1 MTTQG
6 QQPFLSIII
15 PAYNEAQRLPRS
27 LQVIS
32 AFLNEI
38 GWSDQTEVIVVD
50 DGSED
55 QTIAS
60 VQPFKDH
67 WPQLSIITMPHRGKG
82 AAIKAGVKHATG
94 DFVFFCDAD
103 LSMPIDE
110 IVKFLPPQGP
120 DCQIIIGSREA
131 PGAKRYNEPVYRH
144 LMGRIFNRLV
154 QLLVLPGIQDTQ
166 CGFKCLQRGVAAA
179 LCAEQRLT
187 GMSFDVELLALAK
200 LHGFTI
206 AEIPIDWYHERD
218 SRVRPVQDSLNM
230 LREVFAMRRRLKT
243 LHHPP
248 AESHTSRKA
257 LHTRQQ
263 GRGRRS
269 RPSRAQRIAVC
280 VAPER
285 AAKARA

>member
-6 QQPFLSIII
+6 QQPFLSIVI

-32 AFLNEI
+32 AFLQET
-38 GWSDQTEVIVVD
+38 GWGEQTEVIVVD
-50 DGSED
+50 DGSTD

-60 VQPFKDH
+60 VQPFTDH
-67 WPQLSIITMPHRGKG
+67 WPQLIVIPMPHRGKG

-94 DFVFFCDAD
+94 DFIFFCDTD
-103 LSMPIDE
+103 LSMPINE

-120 DCQIIIGSREA
+120 DCQIIIGSREVR
-131 PGAKRYNEPVYRH
+131 GAKRYNEPVYRH

-154 QLLVLPGIQDTQ
+154 QVLVLPGIEDTQ
-166 CGFKCLQRGVAAA
+166 CGFKCLQRGVAVT

-206 AEIPIDWYHERD
+206 AEIPINWYHERD
-218 SRVRPVQDSLNM
+218 SRVRPLQDSLNM
-230 LREVFAMRRRLKT
+230 VREVFAMRRRLKNLPYSPT
-243 LHHPP
+243 DVHAHRTT
-248 AESHTSRKA
+248 ARE
-257 LHTRQQ
+257 QQ
-263 GRGRRS
+263 QSSGRRS
-269 RPSRAQRIAVC
+269 RLSRAQCTPLSV
-280 VAPER
+280 VPES
-285 AAKARA
+285 ATKARV